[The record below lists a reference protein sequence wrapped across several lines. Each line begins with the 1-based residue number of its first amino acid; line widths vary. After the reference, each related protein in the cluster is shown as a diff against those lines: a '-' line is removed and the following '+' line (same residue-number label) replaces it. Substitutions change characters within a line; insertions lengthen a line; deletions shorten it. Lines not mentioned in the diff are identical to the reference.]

1 MVVLNC
7 QYNSLVKENFY
18 LYEVTGVEFATTFDF
33 HLKNKTAQRQEEKKA
48 FRNRASMI
56 VVSTVYN
63 LIL

>member
-1 MVVLNC
+1 VVVLNY

-33 HLKNKTAQRQEEKKA
+33 HLKNKNPQRQEEKKA

-63 LIL
+63 LTL